1 MSNARGVNI
10 KQISSQEYE
19 NRLND
24 IATAT
29 YYDRMLP
36 VYEANPIKETYAGS
50 HAVGTDPVMDA
61 WHLLGAAII
70 AQSLLDWF
78 DLWLGIKSPT
88 PRMNVDLEKRKMR
101 LIEEE
106 LRKTSFGETALL
118 RMIMEVRRIEDD
130 PWQIDWFRRRLSRS
144 AHTIG
149 RI

>member
-1 MSNARGVNI
+1 MSNARGVNVKNI
-10 KQISSQEYE
+10 TSQEYE

-50 HAVGTDPVMDA
+50 HAIGTDPVMDG
-61 WHLLGAAII
+61 WHMLGAAII

-78 DLWLGIKSPT
+78 DLWMGIRDLQNRKDT
-88 PRMNVDLEKRKMR
+88 DLEKRQMR
-101 LIEEE
+101 QIEEE
-106 LRKTSFGETALL
+106 LRKTSIGETALL
-118 RMIMEVRRIEDD
+118 QMIMEVRRIEND
-130 PWQIDWFRRRLSRS
+130 PWQLDFFRRRLSRS

>member
-1 MSNARGVNI
+1 MSNARGVNVT
-10 KQISSQEYE
+10 KISSQEYE

-50 HAVGTDPVMDA
+50 HAIGADPVMDG
-61 WHLLGAAII
+61 WHMLGAAII

-78 DLWLGIKSPT
+78 DLWMGIRDLPNRKDT
-88 PRMNVDLEKRKMR
+88 DLEKRQMR
-101 LIEEE
+101 EIEEE
-106 LRKTSFGETALL
+106 LRKTSVGETALL
-118 RMIMEVRRIEDD
+118 QMIMTVRRIEND
-130 PWQIDWFRRRLSRS
+130 PWQLDFFRRRLSRS